1 MKKMYFVLI
10 SVVVCAFLFVACE
23 HIGVLDTEKT
33 VSGTSTT
40 VESAKGNN
48 NDQGEDEGN
57 RKKPPIVVP
66 PKEDSN
72 DDDQGED
79 EGNGKK
85 PPVIDQPKD
94 DPETDDG
101 KVQNIPFQV
110 GVINNSMGSRQN
122 HNLFTI
128 IRSKEELD
136 NVSSERYYQY
146 WTGTGGPYNVYYLK
160 DFTEKYDSD
169 YFSENAL
176 VLYLF
181 TGGSGGMK
189 MDVTEILKQGSE
201 LTIITDITWGMLTVI
216 TYTTVVLEVAKD
228 DVYGVTTL
236 ISENLKRM

>member
-23 HIGVLDTEKT
+23 HIGVSKLDTEKT
-33 VSGTSTT
+33 GSGTSTT
-40 VESAKGNN
+40 VESAKSNN

-57 RKKPPIVVP
+57 R
-66 PKEDSN
+66 
-72 DDDQGED
+72 
-79 EGNGKK
+79 KK

-110 GVINNSMGSRQN
+110 GVIDNSMGSRQN

-201 LTIITDITWGMLTVI
+201 LTIITDITWGMLAVI
-216 TYTTVVLEVAKD
+216 TYSTVVLEVAKD

-236 ISENLKRM
+236 AARGDGGAR